1 MVRSSADAVGDDA
14 VVAATGQPRAYWFE
28 LLDAHDATSWSHK
41 DIASWLL
48 SAQGVDAWWAQ
59 SLTVAYEQARGR
71 REPGQRED
79 GTFEVSPSKS
89 LDCSLVR
96 AFELVADDA
105 ARATWLDPALAEVRA
120 GDRSEVL
127 GSAASRSVRLAW
139 PTGAV
144 GAPEDR
150 PGRVVVSFFQ
160 PTDATGAPTGKV
172 RVAVTHGG
180 LRSPEDVETL
190 RSFWKERLDALE
202 RLAAEE
208 PPLPE
213 G

>member
-1 MVRSSADAVGDDA
+1 MVRSSDEAVGDDA

-28 LLDAHDATSWSHK
+28 LLDAHDAMTWPHR
-41 DIASWLL
+41 DIASWLI
-48 SAQGVDAWWAQ
+48 SAQGVDGWWAQ
-59 SLTVAYEQARGR
+59 SLTVSYEQARGR

-89 LDCSLVR
+89 LDCTLVR
-96 AFELVADDA
+96 AYELVADDA
-105 ARATWLDPALAEVRA
+105 ERAGWLDPALFEVRA

-127 GSAASRSVRLAW
+127 AMTPSKSVRLAW

-144 GAPEDR
+144 GAPDDR
-150 PGRVVVSFFQ
+150 TGRVVVTFFQ

-172 RVAVTHGG
+172 RVAITHAG
-180 LRSPEDVETL
+180 LTTPEDANTL
-190 RSFWKERLDALE
+190 RAFWKERLDALD
-202 RLAAEE
+202 AKCS
-208 PPLPE
+208 E